1 MLDDIVLFVHIVQQ
15 GGLSQAGEY
24 LSLPAATV
32 TRRLQRLES
41 RLGEKL
47 LHRSARQCTLTQQ
60 GQVYYQSYASLVEQ
74 FEQTSHQLN
83 QQKEQLS
90 GKLKVLAPLNICHG
104 FLKPMWLS
112 FCKQYPDIQLELI
125 LNNQLEDIIKSQ
137 ADLALRIGPQ
147 VDSLLQQKKLGQADS
162 ILVATPHYLAS
173 AAALTEPSDL
183 KLHRLI
189 GTTLR
194 NKWPLTNIKTRASY
208 THMCRFNSIYNDTS
222 FVKYQVADHQGVGLL
237 PRFEIINE
245 LDTGELVRVLP
256 MWQSHSREIYA
267 IWPSGR
273 LLSKKALCL
282 RDYMHAF
289 IQEQLPHG

>member
-41 RLGEKL
+41 RLGQKL

-60 GQVYYQSYASLVEQ
+60 GEVYYQSYVSLVEQ

-104 FLKPMWLS
+104 FLKPMWLA
-112 FCKQYPDIQLELI
+112 FTKAYPDIQLELI
-125 LNNQLEDIIKSQ
+125 LSNQLEDIIKSQ

-147 VDSLLQQKKLGQADS
+147 VDSLLQQKKIGQADS
-162 ILVATPHYLAS
+162 ILVATPSYLANS
-173 AAALTEPSDL
+173 PKLEEPSDL
-183 KLHRLI
+183 KQHRLI

-194 NKWPLTNIKTRASY
+194 NKWPLTDSKTRTSY
-208 THMCRFNSIYNDTS
+208 THMCRFSSIYNDTG
-222 FVKYQVADHQGVGLL
+222 FVKYQLCDHQGVGLL

-245 LDTGELVRVLP
+245 LKTGELVRVLP
-256 MWQSHSREIYA
+256 AWQSLPREIFA

-273 LLSKKALCL
+273 LLSKKAVCL
-282 RDYMHAF
+282 RDYIHEF
-289 IQEQLPHG
+289 IQQQLLEG

>member
-41 RLGEKL
+41 RLGQKL

-60 GQVYYQSYASLVEQ
+60 GQVYYQSYANLVEQ
-74 FEQTSHQLN
+74 FEQTRYQLN

-112 FCKQYPDIQLELI
+112 FCKKYPDIQLELI
-125 LNNQLEDIIKSQ
+125 LSNQLDDIIKNQ

-147 VDSLLQQKKLGQADS
+147 ADSLLQQKKLAEADS
-162 ILVATPHYLAS
+162 ILVASPEYLTN
-173 AAALTEPSDL
+173 AAKLVEPNDL
-183 KLHRLI
+183 KHHRLI

-194 NKWPLTNIKTRASY
+194 NKWLLTNTQSCATY
-208 THMCRFNSIYNDTS
+208 THMCRFKSIYNDTG
-222 FVKYQVADHQGVGLL
+222 FVKYQVADHQGIGLL

-245 LDTGELVRVLP
+245 LQTKELVRVLP
-256 MWQSHSREIYA
+256 LWQSLPREIYA

-273 LLSKKALCL
+273 LLSKKAVCL
-282 RDYMHAF
+282 RDYMHNF
-289 IQEQLPHG
+289 ISEQLPNS

>member
-194 NKWPLTNIKTRASY
+194 NEWPLTNIKTRASY

-237 PRFEIINE
+237 PCFEIINE

-282 RDYMHAF
+282 RDYIHVF
-289 IQEQLPHG
+289 IQEQLPHD

>member
-41 RLGEKL
+41 RLGQKL

-60 GQVYYQSYASLVEQ
+60 GQVYYQSYANLVEQ
-74 FEQTSHQLN
+74 FEQTRYQLN

-112 FCKQYPDIQLELI
+112 FCKKYPDIQLELI
-125 LNNQLEDIIKSQ
+125 LSNQLDDIIKNQ

-147 VDSLLQQKKLGQADS
+147 ADSLLQQKKLAEADS
-162 ILVATPHYLAS
+162 ILVASPEYLTN
-173 AAALTEPSDL
+173 AAKLVEPNDL
-183 KLHRLI
+183 KHHRL
-189 GTTLR
+189 
-194 NKWPLTNIKTRASY
+194 
-208 THMCRFNSIYNDTS
+208 MCRFKSIYNDTG
-222 FVKYQVADHQGVGLL
+222 FVKYQVADHQGIGLL

-245 LDTGELVRVLP
+245 LQTKELVRVLP
-256 MWQSHSREIYA
+256 LWQSLPREIYA

-273 LLSKKALCL
+273 LLSKKAVCL
-282 RDYMHAF
+282 RDYMHNF
-289 IQEQLPHG
+289 ISEQLPNS

>member
-41 RLGEKL
+41 RLGQKL

-83 QQKEQLS
+83 QQNEQLS

-112 FCKQYPDIQLELI
+112 FCKKYSDIQLELI
-125 LNNQLEDIIKSQ
+125 LSNQLDDIIKNQ

-147 VDSLLQQKKLGQADS
+147 ADSLLQQKKLGQADS
-162 ILVATPHYLAS
+162 ILVATPSYLANS
-173 AAALTEPSDL
+173 QALKEPSDL
-183 KLHRLI
+183 KQHRLI

-194 NKWPLTNIKTRASY
+194 DKWPLTHIITRASY
-208 THMCRFNSIYNDTS
+208 THMCRFSSIYNDTG

-245 LDTGELVRVLP
+245 LATGEFVRVLP
-256 MWQSHSREIYA
+256 KWQSHNREIFA

-273 LLSKKALCL
+273 LLSKKAVCL
-282 RDYMHAF
+282 RDF
-289 IQEQLPHG
+289 IHNFISEQLPNN